1 MSRNN
6 IAKQLY
12 SPPPKKKVQ
21 EKLDLYVPEP
31 LYWPDADI

>member
-12 SPPPKKKVQ
+12 SPPKKSP